1 MQLNWLQL
9 ELLDLFLSWQ
19 TQQEQRKLAC
29 AMPNAAIYCLSKK
42 DDSYCCLFLFIHR
55 IIFYMCKRHV
65 LPQIAQITQRNTAS
79 CIISQRKTVWC
90 LYCFGVSLVLGF
102 VVLGF
107 VCVNQRDLRE
117 IYCGFIC
124 AILTEYACVFVSR
137 RLRGLRREGM
147 QQSCIISQ
155 RKTVWS

>member
-1 MQLNWLQL
+1 MRLNWLQL

-79 CIISQRKTVWC
+79 CIISQRKTGWC
-90 LYCFGVSLVLGF
+90 LYCFWSFFVIIWEICGRHMGSFLVIGWVSLR
-102 VVLGF
+102 
-107 VCVNQRDLRE
+107 VCLPQITLITQTNT
-117 IYCGFIC
+117 
-124 AILTEYACVFVSR
+124 A
-137 RLRGLRREGM
+137 
-147 QQSCIISQ
+147 SCIISQ
-155 RKTVWS
+155 RKTGWGSFILGKLRKFA

>member
-1 MQLNWLQL
+1 MDGMNENRMPKLFVCIVQRGKTQDTCCQKRQKNLATSWIKIAFCSFLKMRLNWLRL

-79 CIISQRKTVWC
+79 CIISQRKTGW
-90 LYCFGVSLVLGF
+90 
-102 VVLGF
+102 
-107 VCVNQRDLRE
+107 N
-117 IYCGFIC
+117 
-124 AILTEYACVFVSR
+124 
-137 RLRGLRREGM
+137 
-147 QQSCIISQ
+147 
-155 RKTVWS
+155 